1 MNDPSPI
8 IDIQNHLI
16 AQPTRGPTLLKSR
29 FVIWAAGEFQYP
41 RANTELFPGSE
52 LCMHNSSVR
61 SWKTLPGND
70 FVVIGGYES
79 GMDAAYNLATC
90 GKSCTVVSST
100 AFWHVTTEDPSTELA
115 PYTVS

>member
-1 MNDPSPI
+1 M
-8 IDIQNHLI
+8 
-16 AQPTRGPTLLKSR
+16 
-29 FVIWAAGEFQYP
+29 IWAAGEFQYP

-61 SWKTLPGND
+61 SWKTLPGDD

-115 PYTVS
+115 PYTVSWASKQTNTT